1 MLKRILTLA
10 FISIVF
16 VATVDCTKREKQE
29 MEKAK
34 EPTPKVET
42 KEEVTPV
49 TPKKVGQEVEPL
61 IFKGCS
67 IIRRAFM
74 SEVAA
79 AYEKAG
85 EKKINVMGGG
95 ATLGVRSVAAGD
107 ADIGGACRPC
117 LPDMFNEEKGVYM
130 TQIAWGALVFI
141 THPSNPVN
149 NVTLEQGKDILL
161 GKITNWKQ
169 VGGPDKPIRAVIR
182 SQVPEHGGKLSGS
195 GYMFRLM
202 VFNNPNIEY
211 TENALFFKHSAE
223 LEETIEKIEYTFA
236 ITGVSSARKRK
247 VKILNLNGVQPT
259 KANIGSGKY
268 PLFRPLYLITKG
280 EPSGEVKKFID
291 WLLSKEGQ
299 RIVSEQGTVNLI
311 EGKSLKKGFKY
322 WVHTELIT
330 NY

>member
-16 VATVDCTKREKQE
+16 VAMVDCTKREKQE

-42 KEEVTPV
+42 KEEVTP
-49 TPKKVGQEVEPL
+49 KKVDQEVEPL

-85 EKKINVMGGG
+85 GKKINVMGGG

-141 THPSNPVN
+141 THPSNPAN
-149 NVTLEQGKDILL
+149 NVTLKQGKDILL

-195 GYMFRLM
+195 GYLFRLM
-202 VFNNPNIEY
+202 VFKDPNIEY

-247 VKILNLNGVQPT
+247 VKILNLDGVKPT